1 MDGASSVRRSIPEVS
16 GVNRARFE
24 AEIVPAGQPVV
35 MRGLAAEWP
44 VVKAARQSDAALV
57 DYIRPFDA
65 GRKVRLSVS
74 PPGDDGRFYY
84 NADQARF
91 NFANDTETVSQA
103 LSWLAANAD
112 ATGGPTVYV
121 QALSV
126 AEALPGFDG
135 DNAMDLVSS
144 PHGARMWIGNRVRTQ
159 THFDP
164 SYNVAV
170 VCAGRRRFTLFPPEQ
185 TPNLYPGPFDLS
197 PGGVPLSLP
206 ELEAPDF
213 ELYPRFA
220 EALAVAQSA
229 ELGPGDAIFIP
240 YAWWHHVQ
248 LLDGLNLLVNY
259 WWSALDDR
267 PTPFAALYA
276 GILGIRDLPSDQKLI
291 WKRLMDTYVFGD
303 GETAAAHIPAQNRG
317 AFGDIT
323 PKVLTRLQALLKVA
337 LKL

>member
-1 MDGASSVRRSIPEVS
+1 MNGASFVRRPVPDVT
-16 GVNRARFE
+16 GMTRARFE
-24 AEIVPAGQPVV
+24 AEVVPAGQPVV
-35 MRGLAAEWP
+35 MRGYACDWP
-44 VVKAARQSDAALV
+44 VVRAARQSEAALI
-57 DYIRPFDA
+57 DYVGRFDI

-84 NADQARF
+84 DEGQGRF

-103 LSWLAANAD
+103 LSWLAANGD
-112 ATGGPTVYV
+112 TPDTPTVYV
-121 QALSV
+121 QALSS
-126 AEALPGFDG
+126 AEALPGFDD

-144 PHGARMWIGNRVRTQ
+144 PHGARLWIGNRVRTQ

-164 SYNVAV
+164 SFNVAV
-170 VCAGRRRFTLFPPEQ
+170 VCAGRRRFTLFPPDQ

-213 ELYPRFA
+213 DLYPRFA
-220 EALAVAQSA
+220 DALAVAQTA
-229 ELGPGDAIFIP
+229 ELEPGDAIFIP

-248 LLDGLNLLVNY
+248 SLSGLNILVNY

-276 GILGIRDLPSDQKLI
+276 GLLGIRDLPADQKLI

-303 GETAAAHIPAQNRG
+303 AETAAAHIPAHGRG
-317 AFGDIT
+317 ALGDLT
-323 PKVLTRLQALLKVA
+323 PPVLTRLRNLLKVA
-337 LKL
+337 LKI

>member
-1 MDGASSVRRSIPEVS
+1 MDGASSVRRSIPELS
-16 GVNRARFE
+16 GVSRARFE
-24 AEIVPAGQPVV
+24 AEIVPAGLPVV
-35 MRGLAAEWP
+35 MRDLAGDWP
-44 VVKAARQSDAALV
+44 VVKAARQSDAALI

-74 PPGDDGRFYY
+74 PPGDDGRFYFD
-84 NADQARF
+84 AEQARF
-91 NFANDTETVSQA
+91 NFANDSETVTQA
-103 LSWLAANAD
+103 LTWLVDNSG
-112 ATGGPTVYV
+112 ATNGPTVYV
-121 QALSV
+121 QALSI
-126 AEALPGFDG
+126 AEALPGFDR
-135 DNAMDLVSS
+135 DNPMDWVSS

-164 SYNVAV
+164 SFNLAV
-170 VCAGRRRFTLFPPEQ
+170 VCAGRRRFTLFPPDQ

-213 ELYPRFA
+213 ALYPRFA

-229 ELGPGDAIFIP
+229 ELEPGDAIFIP

-248 LLDGLNLLVNY
+248 SLSGLNILVNY

-276 GILGIRDLPSDQKLI
+276 GMMGIRDLPPDQKRI
-291 WKRLMDTYVFGD
+291 WKQLMDTYVFGD
-303 GETAAAHIPAQNRG
+303 DDVAAHIPPPGRG
-317 AFGDIT
+317 AFGDLT
-323 PKVLTRLQALLKVA
+323 PPVLARLRNLLKVA

>member
-1 MDGASSVRRSIPEVS
+1 MDDASSVRRSIPELS
-16 GVNRARFE
+16 GGSRARFE

-35 MRGLAAEWP
+35 LRGVAGDWP
-44 VVKAARQSDAALV
+44 VVRAARQSDAALI

-74 PPGDDGRFYY
+74 PPGDDGRFYFDGK
-84 NADQARF
+84 AERF
-91 NFANDTETVSQA
+91 NFANDSETVTQA
-103 LSWLAANAD
+103 LTWLAANSD
-112 ATGGPTVYV
+112 ATDGPTVYV
-121 QALSV
+121 QALGI
-126 AEALPGFDG
+126 AEALPGFDR
-135 DNAMDLVSS
+135 DNAMDWVAS

-164 SYNVAV
+164 SCNLAV

-213 ELYPRFA
+213 ERYPRFA
-220 EALAVAQSA
+220 GALAVAQSA
-229 ELGPGDAIFIP
+229 ELEPGDAIFIP

-248 LLDGLNLLVNY
+248 SLSGVNILVNY

-276 GILGIRDLPSDQKLI
+276 GMMGIRDLPPDQKRI

-303 GETAAAHIPAQNRG
+303 GDVAAHIPPPGRG
-317 AFGDIT
+317 AFGDLT
-323 PKVLTRLQALLKVA
+323 PPVLARLRNLLKVA